1 MSNLE
6 NNTASLEELL
16 DLANEL
22 PNGEYAFV
30 QPDWAQTDETQLDY
44 IKNKPIN
51 VSAFYNDIGYVK
63 EDEIDIGQTEPLSNA
78 DIEALLK
85 NFS

>member
-1 MSNLE
+1 MSNLK

-22 PNGEYAFV
+22 PNGEHTFV
-30 QPDWAQTDETQLDY
+30 QSDWAQTDETQLDY

-51 VSAFYNDIGYVK
+51 VSDFYNDIGYVK
-63 EDEIDIGQTEPLSNA
+63 EDEIDIGQVEPLSNN
-78 DIEALLK
+78 DIEELLK
-85 NFS
+85 IFS